1 MGTYGT
7 DKIRLGYLDVYHPI
21 LVPWLDKEIKL
32 LELGVYHLYQG
43 HSLELWRDYL
53 PRATIVEIDLELPCG
68 FVPGERIEVFQG
80 SHADTRFL
88 SEVAGKTA
96 PDGFD
101 MIIDDASHIGQLTRT
116 AFWHLFDN
124 HLKGGGLYA
133 IKDWGIGYL
142 DDFADGRKF
151 DLEAVLP
158 ERLRRRIKLPFP
170 RHSYGMVGFV
180 KELVNEQGAS
190 SITLGRNE
198 QIRRSK
204 FERLLVTPGVI
215 FVSKLAPTLDAFP
228 NPVPTGE
235 GPEQR

>member
-1 MGTYGT
+1 MDTYGT

-133 IKDWGIGYL
+133 I
-142 DDFADGRKF
+142 
-151 DLEAVLP
+151 E
-158 ERLRRRIKLPFP
+158 
-170 RHSYGMVGFV
+170 
-180 KELVNEQGAS
+180 ELGTSMILLTGENS
-190 SITLGRNE
+190 
-198 QIRRSK
+198 IRRQCSRNACAGESS
-204 FERLLVTPGVI
+204 FPSRVIPTAWLVLLK
-215 FVSKLAPTLDAFP
+215 SS
-228 NPVPTGE
+228 
-235 GPEQR
+235 